1 METKRENC
9 DLFDRTAWVRV
20 GGWSLHGLREAV
32 RPVVVMR
39 RRTVKTGN
47 PWSVVKTETK
57 RNGRKAYL

>member
-1 METKRENC
+1 METKRENS
-9 DLFDRTAWVRV
+9 DPFDQRPGSEY

-57 RNGRKAYL
+57 RSGRKAYL